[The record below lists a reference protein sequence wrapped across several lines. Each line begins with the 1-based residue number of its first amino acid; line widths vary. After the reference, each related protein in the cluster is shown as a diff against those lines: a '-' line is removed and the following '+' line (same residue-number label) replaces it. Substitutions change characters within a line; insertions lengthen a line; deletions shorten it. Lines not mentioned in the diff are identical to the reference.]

1 MPLTWGQVRAGLEPK
16 RYTLRNVP
24 ELLSRNR
31 VWEDYGEASRPL
43 DEAISK
49 LVGNGS

>member
-16 RYTLRNVP
+16 PYTLRNVP

-43 DEAISK
+43 DVAISK